1 MIFEDDSN
9 IGYVFLPVLV
19 LTAIYARFIKR
30 DTGDPLRD
38 KLKDLEIMLIGF
50 GITIFIAVLALPSTP
65 SLSTFGYPETLED
78 INSQKKMLRLFQEYN
93 KAIVRTTDVVHWM
106 LFIAA
111 IWFTGTLYQ
120 LIKIMRIKREV
131 KISAKK

>member
-1 MIFEDDSN
+1 MIFEGDSN

-19 LTAIYARFIKR
+19 LAAIYAKFIKR

-50 GITIFIAVLALPSTP
+50 GVIVFIAVLALPSTP
-65 SLSTFGYPETLED
+65 SLSTFGYPETVED

-93 KAIVRTTDVVHWM
+93 KAIVRTIDVMHWM

-111 IWFTGTLYQ
+111 IWLTGTLYK
-120 LIKIMRIKREV
+120 LIKIMRINRE
-131 KISAKK
+131 KKLSAKK